1 MNPQSTYE
9 QQTPDDIRFQF
20 EIIKSLGESVR
31 QQTQA
36 LTDLHTQ
43 QTEILIRL
51 ERIEANKINEQV
63 AAIQAKVEV
72 LEADRLRRDGA
83 SGVIHTLLKSPVI
96 GWIVAAIAGIYY
108 MLKDSAR

>member
-1 MNPQSTYE
+1 MNPPSTYE

-20 EIIKSLGESVR
+20 EIIKNLGESVR
-31 QQTQA
+31 QQTKA
-36 LTDLHTQ
+36 LGDLHAQ

-83 SGVIHTLLKSPVI
+83 SGVIQALLRSPVV
-96 GWIVAAIAGIYY
+96 GWVVAALGGIYY

>member
-9 QQTPDDIRFQF
+9 RQTPDDIRFQF

-36 LTDLHTQ
+36 LADLHTQ

-51 ERIEANKINEQV
+51 ERIEANKINEHV
-63 AAIQAKVEV
+63 AALQAKVEL

-83 SGVIHTLLKSPVI
+83 SGVIHAVLRSPVV
-96 GWIVAAIAGIYY
+96 GWIVAAAGGIYY

>member
-1 MNPQSTYE
+1 VNQPSTYE
-9 QQTPDDIRFQF
+9 QQSPEGIRFQF

-36 LTDLHTQ
+36 LADLHTQ

-63 AAIQAKVEV
+63 AALQAKVEV

-83 SGVIHTLLKSPVI
+83 SGVIHALLKSPVV
-96 GWIVAAIAGIYY
+96 GWIVAALGGIYY
-108 MLKDSAR
+108 LLKDSAR

>member
-9 QQTPDDIRFQF
+9 QQTPGDIRFQF

-63 AAIQAKVEV
+63 AALQAKVEV

-83 SGVIHTLLKSPVI
+83 SGVIHAVLRSPVV
-96 GWIVAAIAGIYY
+96 GWIVAAAGGIYY